1 MCKRIKKFLIIS
13 ILVYFFIPLKI
24 NADTLSIN
32 DLIIESKIYNNR
44 IVKVEGESIGEELH
58 RGNYSWININ
68 DTTNSIGIY
77 MKKNDAKKVKVYGGY
92 NKFGDTIEVEG
103 KYNKSCIEHSG
114 DTDIHAI
121 NVSVVKDG
129 IKIEPELPSY
139 KAIIAIGLIMISF
152 SVSSILYKKNKNN

>member
-1 MCKRIKKFLIIS
+1 MCEKIKKFLIII
-13 ILVYFFIPLKI
+13 ILLYFFMPTKI

-44 IVKVEGESIGEELH
+44 IVKVRGESIGEELK

-77 MKKNDAKKVKVYGGY
+77 MKKENAKKVKLYGGY
-92 NKFGDTIEVEG
+92 NKLGDTIEVEG

-121 NVSVVKDG
+121 NVKVIKDG

-139 KAIIAIGLIMISF
+139 KVIIAIGLIMISF
-152 SVSSILYKKNKNN
+152 AVSSILYKKNKNN

>member
-1 MCKRIKKFLIIS
+1 MYERIKKFLIIT
-13 ILVYFFIPLKI
+13 ILVYFFIPIKI

-32 DLIIESKIYNNR
+32 DLIIKSKIYNNK
-44 IVKVEGESIGEELH
+44 IVKVEGESIGEELY

-92 NKFGDTIEVEG
+92 NKLGDTIEVEG

-129 IKIEPELPSY
+129 IKVELELPSY
-139 KAIIAIGLIMISF
+139 KVIIAIGLIMTSF
-152 SVSSILYKKNKNN
+152 SVSSILYKKNKHN